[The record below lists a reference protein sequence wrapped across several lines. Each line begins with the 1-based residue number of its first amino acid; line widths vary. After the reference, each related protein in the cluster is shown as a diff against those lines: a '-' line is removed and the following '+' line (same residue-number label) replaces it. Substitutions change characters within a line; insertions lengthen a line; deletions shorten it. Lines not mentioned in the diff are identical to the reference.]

1 MMNVK
6 SLLIVCLLAIL
17 PCVAW
22 ADDNVTWAGE
32 WGYKINNGLLT
43 IADYN
48 GTLPADD
55 VLVIPSTIT
64 PEGETDAVSVEGL
77 DANFSLNTS
86 KTIRTSLTGIV
97 LPSTITSIGLGAF
110 YGLTSLTSLYIG
122 EANNASGEFDGDYKL
137 VDGILFNK
145 AGKKL
150 IYWPAAKT
158 YDATELSSVTM
169 LGGMA
174 FESCSTLPTDFTIPD
189 TWTSIDDGTYDLPS
203 KKHCGAFSNSNIKT
217 LAFGDNP
224 KITSISDFC
233 FDNCYALT
241 TVTFKDNLLKIGNYA
256 FDGCGALTKVNM
268 PSNIT
273 SIGVCAFRN
282 TKSLSQAI
290 TFPSSLTSL
299 GESAYRYSG
308 ITSVDFSNT
317 SLTNVPKYCF
327 ADSDIKSIKW
337 TNTITEIMPSAFE
350 YCSELDDVNIPG
362 NVKRIDKE
370 AFSGN
375 KRTVTLN
382 EGLEYI
388 GVDAFNANKLETITI
403 PTTVTKIDC
412 GAFRNNKLTTF
423 NVPKNVSYIGCNVL
437 TRSTTGQLQTIT
449 VDAANQYFT
458 VVDNVMYDKKF
469 TTLYFFA
476 EGEANARKVNFQVP
490 ATVTTIRGGAFCGS
504 TLKHI
509 TLPTNLT
516 VIEDGAFANSSL
528 NSITIPANVKTLGH
542 YINGNKCDLATAG
555 SIGIFFSATSLVEL
569 FVLNDDVPTAPK
581 NIFYGNNSSNK
592 LSCNIYVKS
601 TCSADAKTFWGNG
614 TQKAVTE
621 DVPLTI
627 SDSGIKSIGRDFDVD
642 LSGTDLTAYM
652 ATGATKADGQNGTL
666 TMTEISTTG
675 GSSTHEA
682 GKYIPSRIGTS
693 DANGLTYDE
702 FVGAVIK
709 GTKGDY
715 TYKIGTDE
723 NATASNESSNLLV
736 SVPDDTN
743 MPAQEVEN
751 GDTYYNFG
759 LFSGVF
765 KWLEDDNEY
774 MPYNHSYLHL
784 NMTGLGT
791 SGAKSFTMVF
801 DDTTDGI
808 ENVSLKDNTKND
820 DVWYNL
826 QGERL
831 NGKPSVA
838 GIYVVNGK
846 KVIVK

>member
-1 MMNVK
+1 
-6 SLLIVCLLAIL
+6 
-17 PCVAW
+17 VAW
-22 ADDNVTWAGE
+22 ADDEWDYTVSNGTVTINY
-32 WGYKINNGLLT
+32 YK
-43 IADYN
+43 
-48 GTLPADD
+48 GTLPTDGI
-55 VLVIPSTIT
+55 LVIPSTIT
-64 PEGETDAVSVEGL
+64 PEGETDAVSVVGL
-77 DANFSLNTS
+77 DGKFSANTS
-86 KTIRTSLTGIV
+86 KSIRTSLTGIV

-122 EANNASGEFDGDYKL
+122 DANTTTGTFSSNYQLK
-137 VDGILFNK
+137 DGILFN
-145 AGKKL
+145 AGGDKL

-174 FESCSTLPTDFTIPD
+174 FESCTTLPKNFTIPD
-189 TWTSIDDGTYDLPS
+189 AWTSIDDGERNTTTS
-203 KKHCGAFSNSNIKT
+203 KMYGAFSNSNIVT
-217 LAFGDNP
+217 LTLGDNSQ
-224 KITSISDFC
+224 ITRIPNFC
-233 FDNCYALT
+233 FYNCVALT
-241 TVTFKDNLLKIGNYA
+241 NVTLKDNLQQMGDYA
-256 FDGCGALTKVNM
+256 FGYCKALTAVNM

-273 SIGVCAFRN
+273 SIGAYAFYH
-282 TKSLSQAI
+282 TDVLSQKI

-299 GESAYRYSG
+299 GESAYYYSG
-308 ITSVDFSNT
+308 ITSVDFSKT
-317 SLTNVPKYCF
+317 SLTNVPENCF
-327 ADSDIKSIKW
+327 ADSKITSITW
-337 TNTITEIMPSAFE
+337 ASSITEIMPTAFAD
-350 YCSELDDVNIPG
+350 CIVLGDVNIPG
-362 NVKRIDKE
+362 TVTHIYKQ
-370 AFSGN
+370 AFSGHA
-375 KRTVTLN
+375 RGVTLN
-382 EGLEYI
+382 EGLKYI
-388 GVDAFNANKLETITI
+388 GVEAFNANKLKTITI
-403 PTTVTKIDC
+403 PTTVTEIDC
-412 GAFRNNKLTTF
+412 GAFRDNKLTTF

-437 TRSTTGQLQTIT
+437 TTLYGQLQTIT

-458 VVDNVMYDKKF
+458 VVDNVMYDKGF

-476 EGEANARKVNFQVP
+476 ESDNQARKVNFQVP
-490 ATVTTIRGGAFCGS
+490 ATVTTLRGGAFCGS
-504 TLKHI
+504 SLKHI

-516 VIEDGAFANSSL
+516 VIEDGAFAYSGL

-542 YINGNKCDLATAG
+542 YLDDSSICGLSTSNNY
-555 SIGIFFSATSLVEL
+555 IGIFSKVKSLAEL
-569 FVLNDDVPTAPK
+569 FVLNKEKPTAPNYK
-581 NIFYGNNSSNK
+581 VIYGSNNSK
-592 LSCNIYVKS
+592 LPCNIYVKS
-601 TCSADAKTFWGNG
+601 TCSADAKTFWGNV
-614 TQKAVTE
+614 TQKAVTG

-642 LSGTDLTAYM
+642 LSGTGLTAYM

-675 GSSTHEA
+675 SSTHDA

-693 DANGLTYDE
+693 EADDNGLTYDE

-709 GTKGDY
+709 GDAGTY

-723 NATASNESSNLLV
+723 EATASNESSNLLV

-751 GDTYYNFG
+751 GNTYYNFG
-759 LFSGVF
+759 LFSGIF
-765 KWLEDDNEY
+765 KWLENDNEY

-784 NMTGLGT
+784 NMTGLGV

-808 ENVSLKDNTKND
+808 ENVSLKDNTKNA

-846 KVIVK
+846 KVIVR